1 MACTML
7 FSVFLDNLHMGSNIA
22 MDSVVIKDRGEHE
35 GRLIL
40 KKGEERR
47 LLSGHLWVF
56 SNEVAILEKRSQ
68 EIPLF
73 VSVESQQGRFLGR
86 AIYNP
91 QTLIAAR
98 LLDPFCQEWNGFP
111 SYLEK
116 TIDQAISLRNQL
128 CQGTLY
134 RVVHSEGDFLPGL
147 IVDRY
152 DDFLV
157 VQVTTLAMEA
167 YLPEILAVLQ
177 NRFSP
182 RGIRV
187 DRSVHSR
194 SIEGLPIGD
203 DLIEG
208 EIPLVL
214 SVRIRDMAV
223 RFPFR
228 EGQKTGLFLDQ
239 RRNIDSI
246 SHFFRHSDVL
256 DAFCHVGSWSM
267 AAASQGADH
276 VTGVDT
282 SFSALECYRENLS
295 AFSNVS
301 STVIKQDFF
310 EWAEESIRS
319 GKKYDAVVMDP
330 PAFIKSRKK
339 KEEGVRGYYAANQ
352 LAIDLVRPGGIL
364 VTCSCS
370 ALLEGDE
377 LLGIVRSLLK
387 KKRRSGKLVY
397 KGGSGPDHP
406 IVPAMGELEYLKC
419 LAFVIS

>member
-1 MACTML
+1 ML

-22 MDSVVIKDRGEHE
+22 MDSVVIKDRDEHE

-56 SNEVAILEKRSQ
+56 SNEVAVLEKRSQ
-68 EIPLF
+68 EVPLF
-73 VSVESQQGRFLGR
+73 VAVESHQGRFLGR

-98 LLDPFCQEWNGFP
+98 LLDPFYQDWNGFS

-116 TIDQAISLRNQL
+116 TIDQAVSLRNQL
-128 CQGTLY
+128 CPGTLY

-152 DDFLV
+152 DGFLV

-167 YLPEILAVLQ
+167 YLPEILGILK

-182 RGIRV
+182 LGIRV

-208 EIPLVL
+208 EIPDVL
-214 SVRIRDMAV
+214 SVRVKGMV
-223 RFPFR
+223 VKFPFR

-256 DAFCHVGSWSM
+256 DAFCHVGSWSIS
-267 AAASQGADH
+267 AASQGADH

-282 SFSALECYRENLS
+282 SSSALECYRENLS
-295 AFSNVS
+295 TFSNVTS
-301 STVIKQDFF
+301 MAIRQDFF
-310 EWAEESIRS
+310 EWAEESSRS

-370 ALLEGDE
+370 ALLEAEE

>member
-1 MACTML
+1 ML
-7 FSVFLDNLHMGSNIA
+7 FSVFLDYLHMGSNIA
-22 MDSVVIKDRGEHE
+22 MDSVVIKDRDEHE

-56 SNEVAILEKRSQ
+56 SNEVAVLEKRSQ
-68 EIPLF
+68 EVPLF
-73 VSVESQQGRFLGR
+73 VSVESHQGRFLGR

-98 LLDPFCQEWNGFP
+98 LLDPFYQEWNGFS

-128 CQGTLY
+128 CPGTLY

-152 DDFLV
+152 DGFLV

-167 YLPEILAVLQ
+167 YLPEVLGILK

-194 SIEGLPIGD
+194 SIEGLPIAD

-208 EIPLVL
+208 EIPGVL
-214 SVRIRDMAV
+214 SVCVKDMIV

-246 SHFFRHSDVL
+246 SHFFRHNDVL

-282 SFSALECYRENLS
+282 SSSALECYRENLS
-295 AFSNVS
+295 TFSNVT
-301 STVIKQDFF
+301 STVIRQDFF
-310 EWAEESIRS
+310 EWAEESSRS

-370 ALLEGDE
+370 ALLEAEE
-377 LLGIVRSLLK
+377 LLGIVRSLFK

>member
-1 MACTML
+1 M
-7 FSVFLDNLHMGSNIA
+7 VA
-22 MDSVVIKDRGEHE
+22 MVEKSREETE

-56 SNEVAILEKRSQ
+56 SNEVATLEKHSPDA
-68 EIPLF
+68 PLF
-73 VSVESQQGRFLGR
+73 VSVESHQGRFLGR
-86 AIYNP
+86 ALYNP

-98 LLDPFCQEWNGFP
+98 LLDPFYQHWKGFS
-111 SYLEK
+111 SYLEE
-116 TIDQAISLRNQL
+116 ILDRAIAFRKQV
-128 CQGTLY
+128 CPGTLY

-147 IVDRY
+147 VVDRY

-157 VQVTTLAMEA
+157 VQATTLAMEA
-167 YLPEILAVLQ
+167 YLPEILLLLRT
-177 NRFSP
+177 RFSP
-182 RGIRV
+182 RGIRI
-187 DRSVHSR
+187 DRSVHAR
-194 SIEGLPIGD
+194 SIEGLPVGD

-208 EIPLVL
+208 DVPRTL
-214 SVRIRDMAV
+214 SVQMSGSV
-223 RFPFR
+223 VHFPFR
-228 EGQKTGLFLDQ
+228 DGQKTGLFLDQ
-239 RRNIDSI
+239 RRNIESL
-246 SHFFRHSDVL
+246 SHFFANNDVL

-267 AAASQGADH
+267 AAARNGARG

-282 SFSALECYRENLS
+282 SSSALECYQENLS
-295 AFSNVS
+295 VFPGVMSAA
-301 STVIKQDFF
+301 IKRDFF
-310 EWAEESIRS
+310 EWAEEENRA
-319 GKKYDAVVMDP
+319 GKKFDAVVMDP

-352 LAIDLVRPGGIL
+352 LAIDLVRPGGLL

-370 ALLEGDE
+370 ALLESDE
-377 LLGIVRSLLK
+377 LLGILRSLLK

-419 LAFVIS
+419 LAFVLS

>member
-1 MACTML
+1 MISAVEKSQVEL
-7 FSVFLDNLHMGSNIA
+7 
-22 MDSVVIKDRGEHE
+22 E
-35 GRLIL
+35 GRLVL

-56 SNEVAILEKRSQ
+56 SNEVASLEKQSP

-73 VSVESQQGRFLGR
+73 VTVESHQGRILGR

-91 QTLIAAR
+91 KTLIAAR
-98 LLDPFCQEWNGFP
+98 LLDPSFHPWKGFS
-111 SYLEK
+111 SYLEEMLVR
-116 TIDQAISLRNQL
+116 AFSLRKL
-128 CQGTLY
+128 VCPGTLY

-157 VQVTTLAMEA
+157 VQTTTLAMEA
-167 YLPEILAVLQ
+167 YLSEILLILRNQ
-177 NRFSP
+177 FSP

-194 SIEGLPIGD
+194 SIEGLPMSE

-208 EIPLVL
+208 DVPEIL
-214 SVRIRDMAV
+214 SLQMGPSMMS
-223 RFPFR
+223 FPFR
-228 EGQKTGLFLDQ
+228 DGQKTGLFLDQ
-239 RRNIDSI
+239 RRNIDFLSR
-246 SHFFRHSDVL
+246 FFVGKDVL

-267 AAASQGADH
+267 GAARDGARS

-282 SFSALECYRENLS
+282 SSSALECYRENLS
-295 AFSNVS
+295 GFPNVMS
-301 STVIKQDFF
+301 AAIRKDFF
-310 EWAEESIRS
+310 EWAEESIS
-319 GKKYDAVVMDP
+319 EAKTFDAVVLDP

-352 LAIDLVRPGGIL
+352 LAIDLVRPGGVL

-370 ALLEGDE
+370 ALLEPEE
-377 LLGIVRSLLK
+377 LLGILRSLLK
-387 KKRRSGKLVY
+387 KKRRSGRIVY

-406 IVPAMGELEYLKC
+406 IIPAMGELEYLKC
-419 LAFVIS
+419 LAFVLS

>member
-1 MACTML
+1 MISAVEKSRDEL
-7 FSVFLDNLHMGSNIA
+7 
-22 MDSVVIKDRGEHE
+22 E

-56 SNEVAILEKRSQ
+56 SNEVATLEKRSP
-68 EIPLF
+68 EMPLF
-73 VSVESQQGRFLGR
+73 ASVESHQGRVLGR
-86 AIYNP
+86 ALYNP

-98 LLDPFCQEWNGFP
+98 LLDPFHHPWKGFS
-111 SYLEK
+111 SYLEVM
-116 TIDQAISLRNQL
+116 IDRAISLRNQV
-128 CQGTLY
+128 CPGTIY

-157 VQVTTLAMEA
+157 IQTTTLAMEA
-167 YLPEILAVLQ
+167 YLDEILLILR

-194 SIEGLPIGD
+194 SIEGLPIGE

-208 EIPLVL
+208 EIPKIL
-214 SVRIRDMAV
+214 SVRMTGSIV
-223 RFPFR
+223 SFPFR
-228 EGQKTGLFLDQ
+228 DGQKTGLFLDQ
-239 RRNIDSI
+239 RRNIELL
-246 SHFFRHSDVL
+246 SHFFANNDVL

-267 AAASQGADH
+267 AAARNGAIG
-276 VTGVDT
+276 VTGVD
-282 SFSALECYRENLS
+282 SSSAALECYRENLS
-295 AFSNVS
+295 GFPNVMHA
-301 STVIKQDFF
+301 TIKQDFF
-310 EWAEESIRS
+310 EWAEESTKE
-319 GKKYDAVVMDP
+319 GKKFDAVVMDP

-370 ALLEGDE
+370 ALLETDE
-377 LLGIVRSLLK
+377 LLGILRSLLK
-387 KKRRSGKLVY
+387 KKRRSGKIVY

-419 LAFVIS
+419 LAFVLS

>member
-1 MACTML
+1 MFFSF
-7 FSVFLDNLHMGSNIA
+7 FSVNLYMRSNIA
-22 MDSVVIKDRGEHE
+22 MVFVDEKGRDERE

-56 SNEVAILEKRSQ
+56 SNEVAIVEKRSP
-68 EIPLF
+68 EAPLF
-73 VSVESQQGRFLGR
+73 VSVESHQGRVLGR

-98 LLDPFCQEWNGFP
+98 LLDPFYPRWKGFS
-111 SYLEK
+111 SYLEE
-116 TIDQAISLRNQL
+116 TIDRAISLRNQL
-128 CQGTLY
+128 CPGSLY

-167 YLPEILAVLQ
+167 YLSEILLVLR

-194 SIEGLPIGD
+194 SIEGLPVGE

-208 EIPLVL
+208 DVPKIL
-214 SVRIRDMAV
+214 SIHAGESTV

-228 EGQKTGLFLDQ
+228 DGQKTGLFLDQ
-239 RRNIDSI
+239 RRNIDSL
-246 SHFFRHSDVL
+246 SRFFGKSDVL

-267 AAASQGADH
+267 AAARQGAAG
-276 VTGVDT
+276 VTGVD
-282 SFSALECYRENLS
+282 SSSSALECYSENLS
-295 AFSNVS
+295 GFPSVMS
-301 STVIKQDFF
+301 SVIKRDFF
-310 EWAEESIRS
+310 EWAEEATSA

-370 ALLEGDE
+370 ALLEADE
-377 LLGIVRSLLK
+377 LLGILRSLLK

-419 LAFVIS
+419 LAFVIA